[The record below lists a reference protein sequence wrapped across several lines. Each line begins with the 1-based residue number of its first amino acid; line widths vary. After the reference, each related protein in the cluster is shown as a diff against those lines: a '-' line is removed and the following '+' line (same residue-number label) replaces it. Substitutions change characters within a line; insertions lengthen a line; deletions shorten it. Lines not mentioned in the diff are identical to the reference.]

1 MGAWP
6 SRGGDV
12 GKVPEQAIDGG
23 LTVLDC
29 GALVVREWDLSEH
42 PLEVRLCLE
51 QLDLRGVLWQVEVAP
66 STGHPVAALLEE
78 IVGAVAV
85 TEVEVLPG
93 LALSRSARTDR
104 LAIDEDLDSPDVACE
119 VTGVFIGLGQL
130 DRADSDVVLS

>member
-1 MGAWP
+1 
-6 SRGGDV
+6 
-12 GKVPEQAIDGG
+12 VPEQAIDGG

-29 GALVVREWDLSEH
+29 GALVVGEWDLNEH

-93 LALSRSARTDR
+93 LALSRSAGTDR
-104 LAIDEDLDSPDVACE
+104 LAIDENLDRSDVACE
-119 VTGVFIGLGQL
+119 VTGVIIGLGQL
-130 DRADSDVVLS
+130 DRADSDLVLS